1 MRHLTLAILT
11 IAAASVEV
19 AHAQSSVTLYGLIAT
34 GIQYANNSAGGKQYQ
49 LSSGGPQADRVGFR
63 GVEDL
68 GGGLS
73 TVFVLENGFSG
84 TTGALGQGGDFFGRQ
99 AYVGVSSS
107 KYGTL
112 TLGRQYD
119 ESFWYIANYSGAVA
133 FGAAFSVHPGDMDN
147 LISNHLNNSIAFKSV
162 NYGGFSF
169 GGIYSLGGIPGQ
181 FSRNQIYS
189 VGGRYDGG
197 ALSLGVS
204 YVNAR
209 NPNYS
214 YWGNNPLS
222 STTGSNMSS
231 LVYAGY
237 ASAKTQQNFAAG
249 ASYKIGS
256 LTLAALYTNVQFNKI
271 GTEPGLPA
279 VGAPG
284 SAKFNNVDVSASYF
298 VAPDLQVGVGYTL
311 TKGYDVNHAT
321 YQQANAGV
329 DYFLSKRTDLYLIG
343 GYQHASGTDSTG
355 KAARAQMYLLSPS
368 STANQ
373 VVTLIGIRHKF

>member
-1 MRHLTLAILT
+1 MRHLTLTILT
-11 IAAASVEV
+11 IALASAEV

-34 GIQYANNSAGGKQYQ
+34 GIQYSNNSAGGKQYQ

-119 ESFWYIANYSGAVA
+119 ETFRYIANFSGAVT

-162 NYGGFSF
+162 NYAGFSF

-181 FSRNQIYS
+181 FSENQIYS
-189 VGGRYDGG
+189 IGAGYDGG
-197 ALSLGVS
+197 SLSLGLS

-214 YWGNNPLS
+214 FWGNNPLS

-231 LVYAGY
+231 LVYTGY
-237 ASAKTQQNFAAG
+237 ASAKTQQIFAAG
-249 ASYKIGS
+249 ASYKIGF
-256 LTLAALYTNVQFNKI
+256 LNLAVLYTNVQFDKI
-271 GTEPGLPA
+271 GTERGLPA

-284 SAKFNNVDVSASYF
+284 SAKFNNVDISASYYITPF
-298 VAPDLQVGVGYTL
+298 LQVGVGYTL
-311 TKGYDVNHAT
+311 TKGYDVNDAT

-343 GYQHASGTDSTG
+343 AYQHASGTDSTG

-373 VVTLIGIRHKF
+373 VVTLVGIRHKF